1 MHDASALIPE
11 KVAIVLAAD
20 LAAGHAANVAA
31 CVAAGLAGARPGW
44 AGRPLMDAAGLQSFA
59 SSHQPIA
66 VLRAAP
72 AALTALVELLNAA
85 DVPEGALCVFP
96 AYAQAMHDG
105 AAYQARHG
113 TMEHRREPLLAIGL
127 AGSKRWVNRL
137 TGSMPLWR

>member
-1 MHDASALIPE
+1 MSEAATPE
-11 KVAIVLAAD
+11 KIAIVLAAD
-20 LAAGHAANVAA
+20 LAPGHAANVAA

-44 AGRPLMDAAGLQSFA
+44 AGAPLQDAAGLESFA

-72 AALTALVELLNAA
+72 AAMDALVEQLTAA
-85 DVPEGALCVFP
+85 ATPDGALCIFP

-105 AAYQARHG
+105 AAYRARHG

-127 AGSKRWVNRL
+127 AGTKRWVKRL

>member
-1 MHDASALIPE
+1 MNDVAAVPE

-20 LAAGHAANVAA
+20 LGAGHAANVAA
-31 CVAAGLAGARPGW
+31 CVAAGLASARPGW
-44 AGRPLMDAAGLQSFA
+44 AGRPLQDAAGLESFA
-59 SSHQPIA
+59 SSHLPIA

-72 AALTALVELLNAA
+72 AAMAALIEQVNAV
-85 DVPEGALCVFP
+85 DVPEGTLCLFP

-105 AAYQARHG
+105 PAYQARHG